1 MSLLPLCS
9 ATGSTFSSSATTIP
23 PVQWFCA
30 PNFSP
35 NRGGAPLTFRREA
48 ASGQSRVST
57 ARISVARCGSRK
69 GAALPRTGSGRAQY
83 SWRTRP
89 DGEEGATVV
98 STEDLVLGFANTHGH
113 LGRLPER
120 FADSAGLRDWLSQQQ
135 VDPSALVI
143 TGADVIEAREIRD
156 ALVTVMVSHADT
168 EAASADELLVA
179 EQALQRAAQR
189 YPLQANITREGAG
202 LSSVQPGLAGVIG
215 SVLASVVELA
225 HSGQWNRFKA
235 CATAI
240 TVSSIKAATP

>member
-1 MSLLPLCS
+1 
-9 ATGSTFSSSATTIP
+9 
-23 PVQWFCA
+23 
-30 PNFSP
+30 
-35 NRGGAPLTFRREA
+35 
-48 ASGQSRVST
+48 VST
-57 ARISVARCGSRK
+57 ALISVS
-69 GAALPRTGSGRAQY
+69 QY

-135 VDPSALVI
+135 VDPKALVI

-156 ALVTVMVSHADT
+156 ALVTVMVSHADA

-179 EQALQRAAQR
+179 EQALRRAAQR

-202 LSSVQPGLAGVIG
+202 LSSAQPGLAGVIG

-225 HSGQWNRFKA
+225 QSGHWNRFKA
-235 CATAI
+235 CRNCHHSFVDQSRNASATFCRTSCKSQAGMRAYRSRQRGS
-240 TVSSIKAATP
+240 TEQ

>member
-1 MSLLPLCS
+1 M
-9 ATGSTFSSSATTIP
+9 
-23 PVQWFCA
+23 
-30 PNFSP
+30 
-35 NRGGAPLTFRREA
+35 
-48 ASGQSRVST
+48 
-57 ARISVARCGSRK
+57 
-69 GAALPRTGSGRAQY
+69 
-83 SWRTRP
+83 
-89 DGEEGATVV
+89 V

-120 FADSAGLRDWLSQQQ
+120 FADGAGLRDWLIQQQ
-135 VDPSALVI
+135 VDSRALVI

-225 HSGQWNRFKA
+225 QSGQWNRFKA
-235 CATAI
+235 CRNCHHSFVDQSRNASATFCRTSCKSQAGMRAYRSRQRR
-240 TVSSIKAATP
+240 TAEQ

>member
-1 MSLLPLCS
+1 
-9 ATGSTFSSSATTIP
+9 
-23 PVQWFCA
+23 
-30 PNFSP
+30 
-35 NRGGAPLTFRREA
+35 
-48 ASGQSRVST
+48 
-57 ARISVARCGSRK
+57 
-69 GAALPRTGSGRAQY
+69 
-83 SWRTRP
+83 
-89 DGEEGATVV
+89 VV

-135 VDPSALVI
+135 TDPKAHVI

-156 ALVTVMVSHADT
+156 ALVTVMVSHTDT

-189 YPLQANITREGAG
+189 YPLQASITREGAG

-225 HSGQWNRFKA
+225 QSGQWNRFKA
-235 CATAI
+235 CRNCRHSFVDQSRNASATFCRTSCKSQAGMRAYR
-240 TVSSIKAATP
+240 SRQRGSAEQ